1 MIDARSCAVCPM
13 LLCDASRGRCATLTG
28 VYQRHSHCS
37 WCGLRYEDPA
47 WPRTCSR
54 CGNTAWLNPTP
65 VAVLIVPVDDGVLL
79 VRRGIEPRRGE
90 LALPGGYIAFGESW
104 QQGAAREL
112 FEETG
117 VVVDPEGVRELMVR
131 SPQQGNVVLIIGV
144 SAPVTERE
152 LPPFAANDETTE
164 RVITR
169 GAIELAF
176 PLHTL
181 ALARFF
187 EGR

>member
-1 MIDARSCAVCPM
+1 M
-13 LLCDASRGRCATLTG
+13 LQRDASDGRWGSLAG
-28 VYQRHSHCS
+28 VYERHSHCS

-47 WPRTCSR
+47 WPRTCAR

-65 VAVLIVPVDDGVLL
+65 VGVLIVPVDDGALL
-79 VRRGIEPRRGE
+79 VRRGIEPGRGE

-112 FEETG
+112 LEETG
-117 VVVDPEGVRELMVR
+117 VVVDPAQVREFMVR
-131 SPQQGNVVLIIGV
+131 SPPRGNVVLIIGV
-144 SAPVTERE
+144 SPPFTARE

-169 GAIELAF
+169 GAVELAF